1 MTVNIKGKDRSI
13 AVNMLCQQAYTEKL
27 DMEAAIVTAIYAT
40 VWGVLKGGAYANG
53 EEFDLTFGDVIEWVD
68 IQMEGDQKEVTEIC
82 NLWTDSFFYKKWIK
96 AIKEGIDDIE
106 KKSL

>member
-27 DMEAAIVTAIYAT
+27 DM
-40 VWGVLKGGAYANG
+40 
-53 EEFDLTFGDVIEWVD
+53 VD